1 MLEIYLGIHL
11 ILTAAIVIVGVYGM
25 TQELRDNQVILHKR
39 LARIERRIGVAS
51 EYSNSL

>member
-11 ILTAAIVIVGVYGM
+11 ILTAAIVIVGVYSM
-25 TQELRDNQVILHKR
+25 TQDLRENQIMLHKR
-39 LARIERRIGVAS
+39 LARVERRIGVAS